1 MFSALLFNRN
11 IEPKL
16 PFFNF
21 VCSVCL
27 RNNEKLDYAVSS
39 ENKIYNV
46 IDCCRLPVC
55 SKCVMSKCQKHCCV
69 CSKNS
74 NMGDFS
80 KNVPHWNQKY
90 RSCLTFNEMWEE
102 KPLLGPFCATY
113 FNGSSWREYVKIIQD
128 GNQEQIEAL
137 EKRYRSFVNETFRK
151 QYLFFTSRTSFNF
164 LPFVRQASQMR
175 SWYDVL
181 QDTRQF
187 IIRRRNLLKMFQN
200 GFVKMLGKK
209 FSEEKEFTKL
219 GEEINFRRRFFLMIL
234 KRFLPKRLL

>member
-1 MFSALLFNRN
+1 MLSGLLHSGY
-11 IEPKL
+11 IEPKVSS
-16 PFFNF
+16 FYF
-21 VCSVCL
+21 VCPVCL
-27 RNNEKLDYAVSS
+27 TTSDKLDYAVSNG
-39 ENKIYNV
+39 NKDYNV

-69 CSKNS
+69 CSKDS

-80 KNVPHWNQKY
+80 KNVPHWNQKFRY
-90 RSCLTFNEMWEE
+90 CLTFDEMWKE
-102 KPLLGPFCATY
+102 KPFLGPFCLKFY
-113 FNGSSWREYVKIIQD
+113 NGLWMNIVKIIQD

-151 QYLFFTSRTSFNF
+151 QYLFFTIRASFIF
-164 LPFVRQASQMR
+164 WTFVRQPSQMQ

-187 IIRRRNLLKMFQN
+187 IIRRRNLLNMFQN

-219 GEEINFRRRFFLMIL
+219 GEEIKFRRRFFLSIL
-234 KRFLPKRLL
+234 RRILSKRNQ